1 MSHRMTRRTNQKK
14 SNDHFAA
21 YHSKNPETLFILFLV
36 CFLINHN
43 PNKMILNPN
52 KLLFFVLFFFAT
64 ALAYRDFASVDGPKT
79 HSVIVTY
86 SEPSFETL
94 GTPMQISVFDVLVTQ
109 FEIYQIAPEHV
120 LVFDSD
126 TETVSSVLDSHFES
140 SSVSGGPKILAIE
153 QNRRV
158 SIHAVTRN
166 FRFTDSSLAKPG
178 GKVKIHSSSSS
189 SSSLTKPGGKV
200 KVHGPT
206 AHLKVQPSKFSP
218 QFVQPTSSSTPAPWH
233 LDILDG
239 YSGDNTNAIDGYYS
253 STVTGNENPVNV
265 YVIDTGVDTAVGDLG
280 GRVDFLADILGD
292 SDSSDCN
299 GHGTLVADM
308 VTGTTRG
315 SAKGVAVKSIR
326 ALDCDGSN
334 FVSDIIVAI
343 QTAIDHSTSAKKV
356 INLSLGSTGP
366 SIGLD
371 TKIQY
376 ARSRGAVVIV
386 SAGNDGAN
394 ACDFSPSRS
403 SYAIA
408 VGSHTPDADISV
420 FSNTGSCVDL
430 YAPGEPIEA
439 FTTSDVKL
447 IVSGTSFAAPLV
459 SGLAAMVFAH
469 YPSSTDSQ
477 VVTLLTSDAFSAKGV
492 LFAKN
497 PFPSPAELTGAPD
510 IGTNVPDSGA
520 ATSFHAT
527 TALVF
532 LSVSAFLASF
542 L

>member
-1 MSHRMTRRTNQKK
+1 MALDKI
-14 SNDHFAA
+14 
-21 YHSKNPETLFILFLV
+21 PG
-36 CFLINHN
+36 
-43 PNKMILNPN
+43 
-52 KLLFFVLFFFAT
+52 FVLFFFLFLRPVLT
-64 ALAYRDFASVDGPKT
+64 YRDFVSTEVSKA

-94 GTPMQISVFDVLVTQ
+94 SAPTRISVFDVLLDQ
-109 FEIYQIAPEHV
+109 FQIYQFAPGHI

-140 SSVSGGPKILAIE
+140 SSSTGPRILAIE
-153 QNRRV
+153 PNSRV
-158 SIHAVTRN
+158 SIHAVTRS
-166 FRFTDSSLAKPG
+166 FRSTELTKSG
-178 GKVKIHSSSSS
+178 GKVKIHSS

-218 QFVQPTSSSTPAPWH
+218 QFIQPADSDVPAVWH
-233 LDILDG
+233 LSVLDG
-239 YSGDNTNAIDGYYS
+239 EAGDNTNTIDSYYS

-265 YVIDTGVDTAVGDLG
+265 YVIDTGVDTTVSDLG
-280 GRVDFLADILGD
+280 GRVAFLADILGD

-308 VTGTTRG
+308 VTGTTYG
-315 SAKGVAVKSIR
+315 VAKGAAVKSIR
-326 ALDCDGSN
+326 ALDCDGSG

-343 QTAIDHSTSAKKV
+343 QAAIDHSTSAKKV

-376 ARSRGAVVIV
+376 ARSRGAVVVV

-403 SYAIA
+403 SYAIV
-408 VGSHTPDADISV
+408 VGSHTPGADISA
-420 FSNTGSCVDL
+420 FSNVGSCVDL
-430 YAPGEPIEA
+430 FAPGEPIEGK
-439 FTTSDVKL
+439 TTGNVKL
-447 IVSGTSFAAPLV
+447 VVSGTSFSAPLV
-459 SGLAAMVFAH
+459 AGLAAMVFAH
-469 YPSSTDSQ
+469 HPSYTDSQ
-477 VVTLLTSDAFSAKGV
+477 VVALLTSEAFSAKGV

-497 PFPSPAELTGAPD
+497 PFPSPAELTGAPNL
-510 IGTNVPDSGA
+510 GTNIPDSGA
-520 ATSFHAT
+520 VGNFHAT
-527 TALVF
+527 YF
-532 LSVSAFLASF
+532 LAFVSASAFLASF

>member
-1 MSHRMTRRTNQKK
+1 MS
-14 SNDHFAA
+14 
-21 YHSKNPETLFILFLV
+21 
-36 CFLINHN
+36 
-43 PNKMILNPN
+43 PN
-52 KLLFFVLFFFAT
+52 KLLFFVLSFLTT
-64 ALAYRDFASVDGPKT
+64 ALAYRDFASTDGPKT

-94 GTPMQISVFDVLVTQ
+94 GTPMQISVFDVLLTQ
-109 FEIYQIAPEHV
+109 FEIYQIAPEHI

-140 SSVSGGPKILAIE
+140 SSIPGGPKILAIE
-153 QNRRV
+153 PNRRV
-158 SIHAVTRN
+158 SIHAITRN
-166 FRFTDSSLAKPG
+166 FRFTGSSVTKPG
-178 GKVKIHSSSSS
+178 GKVKIHSSSL
-189 SSSLTKPGGKV
+189 SLTKPEGKV

-218 QFVQPTSSSTPAPWH
+218 QFVQPASSSTPAPWH

-239 YSGDNTNAIDGYYS
+239 DSGDNTNVIDGYYS

-265 YVIDTGVDTAVGDLG
+265 YVIDTGVDTAVSDLG
-280 GRVDFLADILGD
+280 GRVGFLADILGD

-299 GHGTLVADM
+299 GHGTLVADL

-315 SAKGVAVKSIR
+315 AAKGVAVKSIR
-326 ALDCDGSN
+326 ALDCDGSG

-447 IVSGTSFAAPLV
+447 VVSGTSFAAPLV
-459 SGLAAMVFAH
+459 SGLAALVFAH
-469 YPSSTDSQ
+469 HPSYTDSQ